1 MSQSQWQVLAPPE
14 IPQWFIEAVKSH
26 TKGYSGDY
34 AAQLLWQRG
43 IREERQLAGFL
54 NPDLYQPTSPFDF
67 GQEMKWAVKR
77 LLQAREAGAKVA
89 IWGDFDADGITATSV
104 LWEGLGQ
111 FFWQH
116 QQLSYY
122 IPNRLTE
129 SHGLNCPGIDQ
140 LNASGV
146 KLIVTCDTGSTNLR
160 EIDYAH
166 QLGMDVIIT
175 DHHTLPDDRP
185 PVVSMINSRYF
196 AETHPLFHLSGV
208 AVAYKLVE
216 AMYQVLPNIP
226 QQRLEGLLDLVAI
239 GLIADLVELSGD
251 CRYLAQRG
259 IEQLKQQLK
268 TRSRPGIARLLQ
280 LCKRSGDRPT
290 DISFGLG
297 PRINA
302 VSRIQGDASFCVEL
316 LTSKDEKRCEQL
328 ALETELANTRRMS
341 LQKDI
346 TKQVKDKLAQ
356 LDLSTTNVIVLED
369 PQWPVG
375 VLGLVAGQIAQEY
388 GRPTILLSTVL
399 LSTESSDRESKLVE
413 AGLEDKHSYSIA
425 RGSARSVNN
434 IDLYELVNSQAHLLH
449 RFGGHPF
456 AAGLSLP
463 VDNIP
468 LFREAINQQLA
479 QKLGT
484 TGALMMP
491 AMEADLVVKV
501 AELGKALF
509 DELKHLEPC
518 GMGNPVPKL
527 LIKNCW
533 FEQVLNRNSK
543 DLRGRKVQYI
553 KTKFEIWDDST
564 SMGFPGIWWGHYQD
578 EVPKVRCNA
587 VVELDY
593 NNYEKRPEVRLV
605 AVQPCQEKDFFQSC
619 LQVSNQLD
627 WILDWR
633 GEELQVGQLKVE
645 CSQELKVG
653 QLKVECSQELKVG
666 RLKVVREQPDHLQPD
681 HLGQKA
687 TLREQPDHLQP
698 DHLGQKA
705 TLREQPDHL
714 QPNNLGQKATLR
726 EQPDHLQPNNLG
738 QKATLREQPDHLG
751 QKATLREQP
760 DHLGQKATLREQPD
774 NLGQKAT
781 LREQPD
787 HLQPDHLQPDHLQPD
802 HLGQKAT
809 LREQPDHLQP
819 PNLGQ
824 KATLREQP
832 DHLQGLTPLMVYEC
846 PTSWDELQVWC
857 RRAIQA
863 ERQLAIAYPRPKQ
876 LSAQDTWKKLLGI
889 AKFLSRTGQWA
900 TLVQL
905 QEKLDLSDRTVE
917 LGLNA
922 LSVIGFEVS
931 YQDSGVQI
939 SWHGRE
945 WSSDWP
951 LATLRERTNVAGND
965 AIALRAIA
973 IFFAAIEEEQFRL
986 QYFYQVPLST
996 ITGYSMVGIK
1006 QD

>member
-1 MSQSQWQVLAPPE
+1 MSQSMSQSQWQVLAPPE

-605 AVQPCQEKDFFQSC
+605 AVQPCQENDFFQSC
-619 LQVSNQLD
+619 FQVSNQLD

-633 GEELQVGQLKVE
+633 GQELEVGRLKGVGSQELHVGKLKVE
-645 CSQELKVG
+645 CSQELH
-653 QLKVECSQELKVG
+653 VG
-666 RLKVVREQPDHLQPD
+666 RLKVVREQP
-681 HLGQKA
+681 
-687 TLREQPDHLQP
+687 T
-698 DHLGQKA
+698 
-705 TLREQPDHL
+705 
-714 QPNNLGQKATLR
+714 N
-726 EQPDHLQPNNLG
+726 
-738 QKATLREQPDHLG
+738 
-751 QKATLREQP
+751 
-760 DHLGQKATLREQPD
+760 
-774 NLGQKAT
+774 
-781 LREQPD
+781 
-787 HLQPDHLQPDHLQPD
+787 
-802 HLGQKAT
+802 
-809 LREQPDHLQP
+809 LQP
-819 PNLGQ
+819 PNLQ
-824 KATLREQP
+824 PTNLQPPNLQPTNLQP
-832 DHLQGLTPLMVYEC
+832 DNFQPPNLQPPNLQPPNLQPDNFQPPNLQPPNLQPDNFQPDNLQPPNLQPPNLQPPNRQGLSPLMVYEC

-863 ERQLAIAYPRPKQ
+863 ERQLAIAYPRPQQ

-939 SWHGRE
+939 SCHPKE

-965 AIALRAIA
+965 AIALRARCANA
-973 IFFAAIEEEQFRL
+973 IFFAAIEEEQFRR

-996 ITGYSMVGIK
+996 IAGYSMVGIK